1 MNESSFD
8 IYCRQMYKLYQSEK
22 RTEQELDDVL
32 TEEEYKTQHRMF
44 LRQKYKEKK
53 EADRKKL
60 LGLE

>member
-1 MNESSFD
+1 
-8 IYCRQMYKLYQSEK
+8 MYKLYQSEK
-22 RTEQELDDVL
+22 RIEQELDDVL
-32 TEEEYKTQHRMF
+32 TEEEYKTQNRMF

>member
-1 MNESSFD
+1 
-8 IYCRQMYKLYQSEK
+8 MYKLYQSEK